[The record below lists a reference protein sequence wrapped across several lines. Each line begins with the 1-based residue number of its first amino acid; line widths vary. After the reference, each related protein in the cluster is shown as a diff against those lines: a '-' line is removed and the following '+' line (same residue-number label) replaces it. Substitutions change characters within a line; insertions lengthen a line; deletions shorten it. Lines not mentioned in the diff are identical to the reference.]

1 LHFAL
6 GMKPAESKPNG
17 RGNGKQID
25 ALLEQLYRLAL
36 DLEGRSSLELREWVE
51 RAEAWRIVEVLRE
64 CRGNRS
70 AAARALGI
78 GRRTL
83 YTKMERLGVGPAWG
97 IARQSESR
105 SSEAPSATL
114 AAAPPGSLEG

>member
-1 LHFAL
+1 MAL
-6 GMKPAESKPNG
+6 GMDAARSKTNG

-25 ALLEQLYRLAL
+25 AVLEQLYGLAL

-97 IARQSESR
+97 IACRSESR
-105 SSEAPSATL
+105 APEAPSAALRT
-114 AAAPPGSLEG
+114 APPEGLES